1 MTILAYIGTY
11 YAIAAAIPLTLANY
25 LIVGWF
31 SSEVDQFYLTSWKI
45 FVGMAV
51 VFNILVSPPPTSN
64 LISTLT
70 STSQSPLAFA
80 MLRHR
85 LGQTVFFWSTIETI
99 KWTPMFI
106 LFFGGI
112 SLHLSSAL
120 LCHFFS
126 IKMEWTA
133 TAKELEKQGFR
144 VGLDKIFRDFKW
156 MYLFSIPV
164 IGGMIY
170 LGTNAPRG
178 WQIKDFAAIVPLANQ
193 IGCHALLPFALGLV

>member
-1 MTILAYIGTY
+1 
-11 YAIAAAIPLTLANY
+11 
-25 LIVGWF
+25 
-31 SSEVDQFYLTSWKI
+31 
-45 FVGMAV
+45 
-51 VFNILVSPPPTSN
+51 
-64 LISTLT
+64 
-70 STSQSPLAFA
+70 

-85 LGQTVFFWSTIETI
+85 LGEKVFFWSVVETI

-112 SLHLSSAL
+112 SFHLSAAL
-120 LCHFFS
+120 ICHFFS

-133 TAKELEKQGFR
+133 TAKEVEKQGFR

-156 MYLFSIPV
+156 MYLFCIPV

-170 LGTNAPRG
+170 LGTTAPRG
-178 WQIKDFAAIVPLANQ
+178 WTITDFAAVVPLANQ